1 MKEADRR
8 VGHLLALHRLAL
20 AFSFREFGCPGQV
33 WNPKLITDELA
44 GGTASKS
51 SLKSVLEKDPAPL
64 KDGP

>member
-1 MKEADRR
+1 MAPLVMLTGHSITMALGTRIDQMRR
-8 VGHLLALHRLAL
+8 
-20 AFSFREFGCPGQV
+20 S
-33 WNPKLITDELA
+33 DELA